1 MTRRRAP
8 RVLFVCVVC
17 IGLGQSMLFAILP
30 PVPFLAVC
38 AALQAVR
45 ATTVITSAL
54 FLQDTFTLSATQA
67 PQHRR
72 GFVTLAAA
80 GHQ

>member
-1 MTRRRAP
+1 
-8 RVLFVCVVC
+8 
-17 IGLGQSMLFAILP
+17 MLFAILP

-54 FLQDTFTLSATQA
+54 PPGHLHTERHAGA
-67 PQHRR
+67 AARRR

-80 GHQ
+80 RHQ